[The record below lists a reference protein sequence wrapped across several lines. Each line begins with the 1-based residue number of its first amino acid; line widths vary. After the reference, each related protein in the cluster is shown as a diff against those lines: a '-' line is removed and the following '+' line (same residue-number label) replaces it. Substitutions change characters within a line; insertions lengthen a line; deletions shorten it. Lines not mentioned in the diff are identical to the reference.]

1 MARKVNQWLATAL
14 TSGGMVLLALGLS
27 TATASEVKNEAY
39 QRIQKSDQ
47 MVWGVKGDTRLMGL
61 MDIKT
66 GKLQGFDIDM
76 AREVTHHI
84 DPKLKVKLTQVTSGT
99 RVPMLLNGN
108 IDAVIATMT
117 ITPER
122 QKVVAFS
129 DPYFN
134 AGQAIMVRK
143 DSKIKSV
150 KDLNKSGVRVLGVTG
165 SNSEQNMKKAAP
177 KAKVVSLPDYATAM
191 TALKTGQ
198 GDALTSD
205 SGILYGLAYGDQK
218 VKVVGKTF
226 TEEPYGIALDKNN
239 PKLQKKVNQAI
250 KKMRK
255 DGSYDH
261 LVKKWFSKVPGL
273 DWKEIAK

>member
-1 MARKVNQWLATAL
+1 MAKTARQWTKVALAIGVTVVA
-14 TSGGMVLLALGLS
+14 ALGGAS
-27 TATASEVKNEAY
+27 ATASEIKDEAY
-39 QRIQKSDQ
+39 HRIRESKQ

-61 MDIKT
+61 MNIKT
-66 GKLQGFDIDM
+66 GKLEGFDIDM
-76 AREVTHHI
+76 AKEVTHHM

-108 IDAVIATMT
+108 IDGVIATMT

-122 QKVVAFS
+122 KKVVAFS

-143 DSKIKSV
+143 NSPIRSV
-150 KDLNKSGVRVLGVTG
+150 KDLNKPGVKVLGVTG
-165 SNSEQNMKKAAP
+165 ANAEQNMKKAAP

-191 TALKTGQ
+191 TALKSGQ

-205 SGILYGLAYGDQK
+205 SGILYGLAYGDKK
-218 VKVVGKTF
+218 VKVVGDTF
-226 TEEPYGIALDKNN
+226 TQEPYGIALDKNN
-239 PKLQKKVNQAI
+239 PKLQSQVNRAI
-250 KKMRK
+250 KQMRK
-255 DGSYDH
+255 DGSYNH